1 MYKKT
6 FFLYIYCHK
15 MNYSIKLLPD
25 IGQIET
31 TKVLKKS
38 LNANKA
44 LAELKGIISI
54 IPDQNIL
61 INTLALQEAK
71 DSSAV
76 ENIITTHDE
85 LFKASLDLDTS
96 IAAKEVQ
103 SYAAALKRG
112 HDLIAQYGF
121 LSTNHLLQILDI
133 LEPNNGAIRRLP
145 GTVLKNQQTGD
156 VVYTPPQDYENIVVY
171 LSNLE
176 QFINDDTLTDW
187 DSLVK
192 MAIIH
197 FQFESIHP
205 FYDGNGRTGRIINL
219 LYLVLKK
226 LLDAPILYL
235 SRYIVQNKGAYYQK
249 LQAVRDNNDWEG
261 WLCFMLDAVEATAI
275 HTIQLI
281 KDIRLLLEKNKT
293 WCQENYPKIY
303 SRELLDNLFKH
314 PYTKIEF
321 VMQDCQVSRLTA
333 AKYLAIF
340 VQHQILVKIKL
351 GKTNYFINKELLALL
366 MQK

>member
-1 MYKKT
+1 MDYT
-6 FFLYIYCHK
+6 
-15 MNYSIKLLPD
+15 IKLLPD

-31 TKVLKKS
+31 KRVLKKS
-38 LNANKA
+38 LSANKA

-54 IPDQNIL
+54 IPDQNLL

-85 LFKASLDLDTS
+85 LFKASLDLEVS

-103 SYAAALKRG
+103 SYAAALKCG
-112 HDLIAQYGF
+112 FDLIKRHGF
-121 LSTNHLLQILDI
+121 LSNNHLLQILDI
-133 LEPNNGAIRRLP
+133 LEPNNGAIRKLP
-145 GTVLKNQQTGD
+145 GTVLKNQQSGE
-156 VVYTPPQDYENIVVY
+156 VVYTPPQDYETIVSY
-171 LSNLE
+171 LNNLE

-187 DSLVK
+187 DALIK
-192 MAIIH
+192 MTVIH

-219 LYLVLKK
+219 LYLVLKD

-235 SRYIVQNKGAYYQK
+235 SRYIVQNKSAYYQK
-249 LQAVRDNNDWEG
+249 LQAVRDKDDWEG
-261 WLCFMLDAVEATAI
+261 WLCFMLEAVENTAI

-281 KDIRLLLEKNKT
+281 KDIRLLLEHHKV

-333 AKYLAIF
+333 AKYLDIF
-340 VQHQILVKIKL
+340 VENQILIKIKL
-351 GKTNYFINKELLALL
+351 GKSNYFINRDLLELL
-366 MQK
+366 MKK

>member
-1 MYKKT
+1 MSY
-6 FFLYIYCHK
+6 
-15 MNYSIKLLPD
+15 NIKLLPD

-112 HDLIAQYGF
+112 HDLIVQNGF

-133 LEPNNGAIRRLP
+133 LEPNNGAIRRLL

-156 VVYTPPQDYENIVVY
+156 VVYTPPQDYENIVAY

-187 DSLVK
+187 DSLIK

-235 SRYIVQNKGAYYQK
+235 SRYIVQNKSAYYQK
-249 LQAVRDNNDWEG
+249 LQAVRDDNDWEG
-261 WLCFMLDAVEATAI
+261 WLCFVLDAVEATAI

-281 KDIRLLLEKNKT
+281 KDIRLLLEKNKA
-293 WCQENYPKIY
+293 WCQDNYPKIY
-303 SRELLDNLFKH
+303 TRELLNNLFKH

-340 VQHQILVKIKL
+340 VQHQILIKIKL
-351 GKTNYFINKELLALL
+351 GKTNYFINKELLDLL